1 MENDIRQVHFESVV
15 DKNLHNIFSKMGDYD
30 NVPSQILENAI
41 MKNSTKAR
49 LSLGKINIEKMR
61 FEKKKTEELRK
72 KIPDDVYGIVLSA
85 YFVRE
90 NEEEFYNYVYA
101 LWLKCVD
108 GENNSTKEV
117 LFELDFNTTMI
128 NYLGNENSI
137 GKKIQATVSGT
148 PIFLAKGNLIKYNV
162 INLFLFLLILL

>member
-1 MENDIRQVHFESVV
+1 
-15 DKNLHNIFSKMGDYD
+15 
-30 NVPSQILENAI
+30 
-41 MKNSTKAR
+41 MK
-49 LSLGKINIEKMR
+49 
-61 FEKKKTEELRK
+61 KKKTEELRK

-101 LWLKCVD
+101 LWLKCED
-108 GENNSTKEV
+108 GEQNSTKSV
-117 LFELDFNTTMI
+117 SFELDFNTTMI

-148 PIFLAKGNLIKYNV
+148 PIFLAKGNLIKNNF